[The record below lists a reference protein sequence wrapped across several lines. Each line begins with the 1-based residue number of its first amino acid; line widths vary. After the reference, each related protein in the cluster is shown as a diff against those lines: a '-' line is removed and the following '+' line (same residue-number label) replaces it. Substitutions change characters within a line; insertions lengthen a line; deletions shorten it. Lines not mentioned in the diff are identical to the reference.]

1 MVDYLVLDHLSNL
14 KRATYTIVRVSG
26 HVITNYCKV
35 LVMSGVFPQFALRDF
50 KIQRRGRQRERQKK
64 QTNKNKNKNKRFY
77 KQNNNFA
84 RASYFSV
91 HFFACLVPRRL
102 SFDENLRAKE
112 GGKEATGK
120 TRFACRLYLSH
131 GPLRFITSHSRFALA
146 SAMRKTKRVRR
157 RLFLC
162 RCCTTTT
169 RKSPVSRFMEDVN
182 KQRRNF
188 ISLSEHGY
196 QLLEIQLQEGSTGYI
211 QFDKVS
217 G

>member
-1 MVDYLVLDHLSNL
+1 MHHTFLYISLPASYPDVSLS
-14 KRATYTIVRVSG
+14 
-26 HVITNYCKV
+26 
-35 LVMSGVFPQFALRDF
+35 M
-50 KIQRRGRQRERQKK
+50 KICAQRKAGRRQR
-64 QTNKNKNKNKRFY
+64 
-77 KQNNNFA
+77 A
-84 RASYFSV
+84 R
-91 HFFACLVPRRL
+91 R
-102 SFDENLRAKE
+102 
-112 GGKEATGK
+112 
-120 TRFACRLYLSH
+120 RFACRLYPSH

-188 ISLSEHGY
+188 ISLSELGY